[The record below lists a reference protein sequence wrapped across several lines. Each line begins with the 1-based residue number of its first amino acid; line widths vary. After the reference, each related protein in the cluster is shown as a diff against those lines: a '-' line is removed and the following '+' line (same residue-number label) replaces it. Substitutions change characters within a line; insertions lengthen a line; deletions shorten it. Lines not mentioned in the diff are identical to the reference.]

1 MSLTNSR
8 NNSREIQ
15 AFRLDSVGKQRVLDE
30 RASLLARPANFTDQF
45 ADHDVYHFVSVRVGE
60 TQYCVDLKHL
70 KEIRIVE
77 KIAVIPCTPKFLLG
91 LVQVHGEIS
100 AVVDLVEF
108 FGFRRTEALPQPTT
122 LLIIE
127 SRGYTLALAVD
138 QLFDVQTIGQS
149 EMGIVPATVSRTERE
164 VMRGITITKSLLLD
178 VDALVTHPRLAI
190 GG

>member
-1 MSLTNSR
+1 MPASNSR
-8 NNSREIQ
+8 TKSGEIH
-15 AFRLDSVGKQRVLDE
+15 AFRLGPEAKRKLLDE
-30 RASLLARPANFTDQF
+30 RAELLARPANFSDQLTDR
-45 ADHDVYHFVSVRVGE
+45 DVYHFVAARVGE

-138 QLFDVQTIGQS
+138 QLFDVQPIGQS
-149 EMGIVPATVSRTERE
+149 EVGTVPATVSRTERE
-164 VMRGITITKSLLLD
+164 VMRGITSSKSLLLD
-178 VDALVTHPRLAI
+178 VDALVTHPRLAV